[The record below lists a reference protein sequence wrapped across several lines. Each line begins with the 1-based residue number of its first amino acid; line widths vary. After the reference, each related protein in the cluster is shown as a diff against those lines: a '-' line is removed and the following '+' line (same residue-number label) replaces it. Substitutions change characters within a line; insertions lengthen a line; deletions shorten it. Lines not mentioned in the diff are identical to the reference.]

1 MLVGTKLD
9 LIHARK
15 MGRQVSY
22 EEGMETVKRLN
33 LAGFIETSA
42 KFSQMIEDINDC
54 FRILAK
60 VYHDKYLVGKDV
72 NILAAMQIA

>member
-1 MLVGTKLD
+1 
-9 LIHARK
+9 

-22 EEGMETVKRLN
+22 EEGVETVKRLN

-42 KFSQMIEDINDC
+42 KMSQMIENINDC

-60 VYHDKYLVGKDV
+60 VYHDKNLVGNDV
-72 NILAAMQIA
+72 NILAAM